1 MTLDLDGTALTTI
14 AGILVALGG
23 AIAKTIHYLHDGWK
37 KADAKALELADHYH
51 DEMRDLERVLREE
64 GVRKIA
70 QLEAIVADKIRE
82 ENERRYPPPS
92 KRKSRQ

>member
-1 MTLDLDGTALTTI
+1 MILDLDGTTITALSGVVLAIGT
-14 AGILVALGG
+14 AL
-23 AIAKTIHYLHDGWK
+23 AKTIHYLHDGWK

-51 DEMRDLERVLREE
+51 DEMRDLERMLREE

-70 QLEAIVADKIRE
+70 QLEALVADKIRE

-92 KRKSRQ
+92 KRKLRP